1 MRGVAVGRRNLFAER
16 RRAALGV
23 LGVAVALLMILAL
36 DGIFAGSMRQ
46 ITRYIDTSPASVFV
60 AQAGVNTMHMSPS
73 TVPVSAVDEIR
84 ALPGVAWAEP
94 ILLDSDALVGP
105 GGRQPA
111 YVIGYQPGAP
121 GGPASPVEGREP
133 DGGEIVLDSETAG
146 LIDVGIG
153 DTVEVLGRTWEVAGL
168 VEGMTNI
175 ANSIAFVGIDDAAA
189 SRGLTDRVSYVLID
203 GADPEMLA
211 DRIEEVTGLTA
222 LPRERFSAEE
232 AAIVRDMSTDIMAIM
247 TLAALLIGLVVVGL
261 TLYATTLSRLP
272 EIGVMK
278 ALGARHRRLIG
289 IVLSQAMW
297 TVGTALATATA
308 LTGLLALAI
317 ARAAPSVSLVIEPAS
332 VARAAAGA
340 GLLGVIG
347 AIAPLIRV
355 LRIDPASTFR
365 R

>member
-1 MRGVAVGRRNLFAER
+1 MRNVAVGRRNLFAER

-23 LGVAVALLMILAL
+23 LGVAVALLLILAL

-46 ITRYIDTSPASVFV
+46 ITRYIDTSPATVFV
-60 AQAGVNTMHMSPS
+60 AQSGVNTMHMSTS
-73 TVPVSAVDEIR
+73 SVPATAVDEIR
-84 ALPGVAWAEP
+84 ALPGVSWAEP

-111 YVIGYQPGAP
+111 YVIGYRSGAA
-121 GGPASPVEGREP
+121 GGPASLVEGREP
-133 DGGEIVLDSETAG
+133 DRGEIVLDTESAS
-146 LIDVGIG
+146 LLDVGVD
-153 DTVEVLGRTWEVAGL
+153 DTVEVLGRAWEVAGL

-175 ANSIAFVGIDDAAA
+175 ANSIAFVDLDDVAAA
-189 SRGLTDRVSYVLID
+189 RGLTGTVSYVLVD
-203 GADPEMLA
+203 GADPEVLA
-211 DRIEEVTGLTA
+211 GRIEEATGLTA

-278 ALGARHRRLIG
+278 ALGARPRRLLG
-289 IVLSQAMW
+289 IVLSQATW
-297 TVGTALATATA
+297 TVGTALVTATA
-308 LTGLLALAI
+308 LTGLLAVAI
-317 ARAAPSVSLVIEPAS
+317 SRAAPSVSLVIEPAS
-332 VARAAAGA
+332 VARVAAGA
-340 GLLGVIG
+340 GLLGLVG
-347 AIAPLIRV
+347 AAAPLIRV